1 MRKSTG
7 ALFFLGIAALATL
20 VACNGNGIGGSPTPT
35 TPPGTGMNCGGPPSA
50 NQMEVLFPIPGSK
63 HAPAALENVY
73 VSTKGQ
79 LPPSN
84 DFDFYL
90 VQTNGDSTFT
100 SPFFGI
106 ALKNI
111 PTPHATPSYSG
122 AVYYA
127 STIAGPSGST
137 YIIGAH
143 QTVELLWN
151 DGGTG
156 CTPHKIVSTFRT
168 GSGTSSGAKLLQR

>member
-1 MRKSTG
+1 MRKSIG
-7 ALFFLGIAALATL
+7 ALVTLFAVAGTL
-20 VACNGNGIGGSPTPT
+20 VACNGNNGFGNPTPT

-50 NQMEVLFPIPGSK
+50 NQLEVIFPIPGSK
-63 HAPAALENVY
+63 HAPAALENIY
-73 VSTKGQ
+73 VASKGQ

-84 DFDFYL
+84 QFDFYL
-90 VQTNGDSTFT
+90 SQSNGASTFT

-106 ALKNI
+106 ALKNV

-137 YIIGAH
+137 YIIGPK
-143 QTVELLWN
+143 QVVTLLWN

-156 CTPHKIVSTFRT
+156 CTPHKIVSTFKT
-168 GSGTSSGAKLLQR
+168 GSGSGTGSSLQQH